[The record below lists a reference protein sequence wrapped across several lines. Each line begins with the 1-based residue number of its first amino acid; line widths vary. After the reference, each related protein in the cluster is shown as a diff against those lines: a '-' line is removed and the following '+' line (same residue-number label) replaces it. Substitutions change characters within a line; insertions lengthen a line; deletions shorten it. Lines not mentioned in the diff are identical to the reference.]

1 MCVIDVP
8 FFTGQAIQRQLE
20 EVAEKQRDLEERG
33 VAIEK
38 TIRGETERGTE
49 PYSHTN
55 ACVVR
60 VPTEILEPAQDN
72 IELLLM
78 ADLSTITPWFNVR
91 PQCGSKKFHCLQLM
105 AILTIN
111 CQTSLLLHL
120 FTVQVFVCVL
130 VSSEALS
137 G

>member
-49 PYSHTN
+49 PHFTHTHTLCTS
-55 ACVVR
+55 AYR
-60 VPTEILEPAQDN
+60 DPRQHGAT
-72 IELLLM
+72 
-78 ADLSTITPWFNVR
+78 FK
-91 PQCGSKKFHCLQLM
+91 GSKPQ
-105 AILTIN
+105 
-111 CQTSLLLHL
+111 HL
-120 FTVQVFVCVL
+120 G
-130 VSSEALS
+130 SM
-137 G
+137 